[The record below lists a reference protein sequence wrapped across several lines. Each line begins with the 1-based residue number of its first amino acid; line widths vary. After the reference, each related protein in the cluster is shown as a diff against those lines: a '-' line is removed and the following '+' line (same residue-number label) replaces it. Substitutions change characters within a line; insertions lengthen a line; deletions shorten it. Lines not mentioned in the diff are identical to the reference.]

1 MIVIPAID
9 IMNGCCV
16 RLVRGDYGTAYK
28 VARDAVKT
36 AQAFESVGAEWLHI
50 VDLNGAIATEPVN
63 TELILNIING
73 CHLKIEVGGG
83 IRTMEN
89 IDFYLSKGVA
99 RVILGSAAINNP
111 KLVE

>member
-28 VARDAVKT
+28 VAKDAVKT
-36 AQAFESVGAEWLHI
+36 AQAFESVGAQWLHM

-63 TELILNIING
+63 TELILNV
-73 CHLKIEVGGG
+73 LK
-83 IRTMEN
+83 N
-89 IDFYLSKGVA
+89 
-99 RVILGSAAINNP
+99 
-111 KLVE
+111 